1 MINCRHVDYRSYR
14 WNQRIPSWRT
24 ICRLSLPHRGLDSAG
39 GRYRMP
45 KSSCQPTKFRTR
57 HWLHFCGC
65 PRSRSETSKITPASI
80 FLPQIYQMTV
90 SQLTLSGSDPTPLTI
105 PPITPSS
112 LNFLESVE
120 AAHSSHSFND
130 RVSTLLGITR
140 PPIRVDSQAKYCC
153 LARGDAG
160 AYLRMPTGVGYRE
173 KIWVG
178 FLRRICCFVL
188 HL

>member
-1 MINCRHVDYRSYR
+1 M
-14 WNQRIPSWRT
+14 
-24 ICRLSLPHRGLDSAG
+24 
-39 GRYRMP
+39 
-45 KSSCQPTKFRTR
+45 
-57 HWLHFCGC
+57 HFCGC
-65 PRSRSETSKITPASI
+65 PRPRSKTSKVTSI
-80 FLPQIYQMTV
+80 LPRIYKMTV
-90 SQLTLSGSDPTPLTI
+90 SQLTVNGSDPTPLTI

-130 RVSTLLGITR
+130 RVSTLLGIMR

-178 FLRRICCFVL
+178 FFTTYLLLCLAFVKVLLCFVGPRTWPDPCGRSWWNSDRFQRTTFRL
-188 HL
+188 WTRPYTRRKFWCNRRG